1 MLGSFSGL
9 FTDSPLCI
17 LLSPSLLCLPWPCL
31 TLTLSPFGRWLRT
44 ISVILFLN
52 KQDLLE
58 EKIRA
63 GKSKL
68 EDYFSDFA
76 RYTTPL
82 DAHVDVDDEA
92 NVVRAKYFIRD
103 EFLVRDEAEDRR
115 PE

>member
-1 MLGSFSGL
+1 M
-9 FTDSPLCI
+9 
-17 LLSPSLLCLPWPCL
+17 
-31 TLTLSPFGRWLRT
+31 
-44 ISVILFLN
+44 ILFLN

-103 EFLVRDEAEDRR
+103 EFLVRTRR
-115 PE
+115 RTGSRSDAGDGGWVRSS